1 MSKFFAVFLVVLS
14 SGCASVQSQSA
25 LGPNG
30 RASYVVECL
39 GKEQNCYPQ
48 AKKLCPQG
56 YQVTESKY
64 RAVMN
69 WQGFEM
75 ENALKYRL
83 VIECHE
89 Q

>member
-1 MSKFFAVFLVVLS
+1 MLKILTVFLAILS
-14 SGCASVQSQSA
+14 SGCASMQSKPV

-30 RASYVVECL
+30 RPSYVVECL

-56 YQVTESKY
+56 YHITESKY

-75 ENALKYRL
+75 ENTLKYRL

-89 Q
+89 